1 MLCIYIG
8 DVCLCFYIFCFMLDN
23 TRYYTSV
30 LLFEIFYRVLPTSI
44 RKNWKKIKI
53 QIALYF
59 IFCHHLEP
67 EFTATTRNFASSIS
81 GQKHWFLYLPA
92 AAGPAS
98 C

>member
-1 MLCIYIG
+1 MCAYVSIYFVLCLII
-8 DVCLCFYIFCFMLDN
+8 L
-23 TRYYTSV
+23 YYTSV
-30 LLFEIFYRVLPTSI
+30 LLFEIYFTVFS

-53 QIALYF
+53 QIALDF

-81 GQKHWFLYLPA
+81 RQKHLLVCIYLPR
-92 AAGPAS
+92 GPAS